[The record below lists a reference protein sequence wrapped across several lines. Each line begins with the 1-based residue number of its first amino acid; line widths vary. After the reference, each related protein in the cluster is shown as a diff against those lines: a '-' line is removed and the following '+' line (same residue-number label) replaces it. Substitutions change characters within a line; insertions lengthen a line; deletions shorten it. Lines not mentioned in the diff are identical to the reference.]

1 MRRRMTDD
9 SRLHAR
15 IKFNMFLKVV
25 LLVGFF
31 KRHSCCNRRCVK
43 CERSIESLGAMRDER
58 SASLNC
64 VRAVS
69 ANGIAPEL
77 RVCSATLVL
86 GISLVKASPSRI
98 WLLTDWKAV
107 NFDGTSK
114 TWPPDLGGGE
124 PALKSRV
131 QRHPA
136 RPERPTESRE
146 ISGKPFWFRIEHP
159 VTSYFCQDIWK
170 ANLLFRASWM
180 NLSHNR

>member
-1 MRRRMTDD
+1 MWKECRE
-9 SRLHAR
+9 
-15 IKFNMFLKVV
+15 
-25 LLVGFF
+25 
-31 KRHSCCNRRCVK
+31 C
-43 CERSIESLGAMRDER
+43 LGAMRDER

-69 ANGIAPEL
+69 ANRIRAEL
-77 RVCSATLVL
+77 CGCSSTLVL

-124 PALKSRV
+124 PAPTSRV

-136 RPERPTESRE
+136 RPERPPESRE